1 MRNSHTITR
10 ADIEWTYP
18 TSDNSNDQRKKP
30 NGNNTLTQDLA
41 MNNAPNSV
49 NSEIEIVEYT
59 SFRLFNE
66 SVDIPTSVY
75 FTGLTNIYPAF
86 EGFSYSCGDIQDGLP
101 NAEAMA
107 RECRSMLTS
116 VAFSWV
122 VTILFASTT
131 FVSYKMWFERQE
143 RYEGERRVEALSEV
157 VYKYKPKQ
165 STLIE
170 INEPEQ
176 NKYGIQNMVLYGLST
191 FTTWYVGKGIR
202 CDLIFTDYLD
212 PIKVNVA
219 ELAKLQCEFH
229 ITSLIFCWMNIGL
242 SLVSLFLSIWRS
254 IDAKNL
260 DLYYDNTTNSNRASN
275 VMVVDDYYGNEQYTS
290 PTSRVGSAFFVNCH
304 NFFANS
310 SSSPLLYGDDSTP
323 NGIKNFP
330 RRFFF
335 SISGLVAQYNVVN
348 APSSGVR
355 NINFASQKIGID
367 HLPRLFVS
375 FSTDSVFAFPNEMN
389 DDFEKMLIN

>member
-1 MRNSHTITR
+1 MNSLQLQQTIFK
-10 ADIEWTYP
+10 ASKVLIFVF
-18 TSDNSNDQRKKP
+18 NI
-30 NGNNTLTQDLA
+30 LIFIL
-41 MNNAPNSV
+41 
-49 NSEIEIVEYT
+49 EIVEYT

-75 FTGLTNIYPAF
+75 FTG
-86 EGFSYSCGDIQDGLP
+86 FSYSCGDIQDGLP
-101 NAEAMA
+101 NADAMV

-191 FTTWYVGKGIR
+191 FATWYVGKGIR

-242 SLVSLFLSIWRS
+242 SLFSLFLSIWRS

-260 DLYYDNTTNSNRASN
+260 DLYDDNATNSNRASN
-275 VMVVDDYYGNEQYTS
+275 AMIADDYYGIEQYTS
-290 PTSRVGSAFFVNCH
+290 PTGRVGSTFF
-304 NFFANS
+304 
-310 SSSPLLYGDDSTP
+310 G
-323 NGIKNFP
+323 KNFG
-330 RRFFF
+330 R
-335 SISGLVAQYNVVN
+335 SASVAY
-348 APSSGVR
+348 
-355 NINFASQKIGID
+355 F
-367 HLPRLFVS
+367 
-375 FSTDSVFAFPNEMN
+375 
-389 DDFEKMLIN
+389 